1 MKFVKTALRLLL
13 LLTIL
18 PTLLNSCVGKKKFLA
33 ETTARDSTNM
43 VLNSR
48 LMECNQEIGRLQLQL
63 AEKTGEANAAK
74 ELNAK
79 QYKEINHL
87 KNEIES
93 ITHQSLS
100 QQQVMDLALQKKAGE
115 VAEKEKVIN
124 TMQQAINE
132 QNEKMKGLLAKI
144 QAALQQYNQED
155 LSIEIREG
163 KVYVGLSDRLLFKSG
178 SVKLEKDAYGV
189 LESVA
194 EVLKKHP
201 ELDIIVE
208 GHTDNVPVK
217 NKILKDSWDLSVM
230 RATTVVRVL
239 TSEYDLN
246 PSQVLAAGKG
256 EFEPKASNET
266 KEGKAQNRRTEI
278 IIEPQLTEVL
288 KMIQENVS
296 PEGN

>member
-1 MKFVKTALRLLL
+1 MKTALRLLF

-79 QYKEINHL
+79 QYKEINQL
-87 KNEIES
+87 KQEIES
-93 ITHQSLS
+93 ITNQSLS
-100 QQQVMDLALQKKAGE
+100 QQQVMDIALQKKADE

-124 TMQQAINE
+124 AMQLAIDE

-163 KVYVGLSDRLLFKSG
+163 KVFVGLSDQLLFKSG
-178 SVKLEKDAYGV
+178 SVKLEKDAFSV
-189 LESVA
+189 LESLA
-194 EVLKKHP
+194 EVLKMHP

-217 NKILKDSWDLSVM
+217 SKNMKDNWDLSVM
-230 RATTVVRVL
+230 RATTVVRLL
-239 TSEYDLN
+239 TSEYELN
-246 PSQVLAAGKG
+246 PSQVTAAGKG

-288 KMIQENVS
+288 NMIQENVS